1 MTVALVWLGIGLL
14 GGLGALLRFVV
25 DRVLSAR
32 TAARWPVGTFVV
44 NVSGAIVLGLLVGMG
59 VRGSALLLAGTGLLG
74 AYTTFSTWMLE
85 SHRAGE
91 DGRLSALGLNLAGS
105 LTAGLGAAWLGH
117 LLGGGS

>member
-1 MTVALVWLGIGLL
+1 VRVALVWLGVGLL

-25 DRVLSAR
+25 DRMLSAR
-32 TAARWPVGTFVV
+32 TTARLPVGTFVV
-44 NVSGAIVLGLLVGMG
+44 NVSGAIVLGLLVGLG

-91 DGRLSALGLNLAGS
+91 DGRLSALGLNLGGS
-105 LTAGLGAAWLGH
+105 LTVGLGAAWLGH